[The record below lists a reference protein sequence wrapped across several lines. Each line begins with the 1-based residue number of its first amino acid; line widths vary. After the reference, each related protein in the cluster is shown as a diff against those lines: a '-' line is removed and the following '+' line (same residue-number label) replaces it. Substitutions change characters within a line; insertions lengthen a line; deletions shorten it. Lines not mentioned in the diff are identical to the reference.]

1 MRYIVQAGSVRFIYS
16 SWDSLSDE
24 LQKIFRFLIHFGSIE
39 LVRHGAVYRLER

>member
-24 LQKIFRFLIHFGSIE
+24 LQKIFSFLIYFSNTE